1 MFCMSFSVLLDVC
14 SFLSVHFVEQNQSH
28 LKPWVSYEAWK
39 SNKRVG
45 IVICGREV
53 VDQMKWERNTSKWTQ
68 QTGCWGSVTFTSG
81 CLWISEWYATF
92 LPQQANEC
100 RMPCIT
106 ECLMNA
112 KAGMLGTA
120 SWLNFMWCLPLMLFK
135 KKKKLCSLSLI
146 TWES

>member
-14 SFLSVHFVEQNQSH
+14 SFLSVHFVEQKQSH

-100 RMPCIT
+100 RMPCTT

-112 KAGMLGTA
+112 KAGYA
-120 SWLNFMWCLPLMLFK
+120 WHCLLIEFHVVPTSDVIK
-135 KKKKLCSLSLI
+135 KKIIKNYALFL
-146 TWES
+146 W